1 MKDDLEYHLDDPG
14 DNIEIEKAN
23 SKNKKVK
30 NVLISI
36 AIIEFIII
44 VIGIILFLTL
54 GKKDSN
60 KEKDSYKEQD
70 SNKEQDFPE
79 VYLYIN
85 ISTSENNMIKNSFKK
100 GGENYKPE
108 IGNLNNGNDYKENER
123 DNFDLCIPKSVFQN
137 KTNYQTIVLN
147 IHGGGWMGGKKA
159 NVLDSYK
166 RELFKN
172 FILASMSYTVL
183 NGNYKEYNI
192 FRIIDEITAVLSTLK
207 RFLINKGFDGNKLE
221 LIIQGGSA
229 GAHLSLL
236 YSYMIKNSP
245 IPIKFIFNGVGPISV
260 NPDDF
265 LTTLPGSEPLD
276 DIEPESIEKAKI
288 EKRIVPMNGNETGV
302 NMDNTYLMYFM
313 NGWLGRPLNANF
325 DKIFSNLEKK
335 EINKSSEI
343 YQEMLNK
350 TSYAYPI
357 RYVNKESIPTFCI
370 YGGKD
375 EEVGVAQYA
384 KLKEAF
390 LNNSNNNITL
400 VYFKYGKHDPF
411 YNTTG
416 DYGKNMKKKFSEE
429 LLKYC
434 NKYLD
439 SYKKNN

>member
-159 NVLDSYK
+159 NVLETYK
-166 RELFKN
+166 SGLFKN
-172 FILASMSYTVL
+172 FILASMSYTIL
-183 NGNYKEYNI
+183 NGNYKE
-192 FRIIDEITAVLSTLK
+192 
-207 RFLINKGFDGNKLE
+207 
-221 LIIQGGSA
+221 
-229 GAHLSLL
+229 
-236 YSYMIKNSP
+236 
-245 IPIKFIFNGVGPISV
+245 
-260 NPDDF
+260 
-265 LTTLPGSEPLD
+265 
-276 DIEPESIEKAKI
+276 
-288 EKRIVPMNGNETGV
+288 
-302 NMDNTYLMYFM
+302 
-313 NGWLGRPLNANF
+313 
-325 DKIFSNLEKK
+325 
-335 EINKSSEI
+335 
-343 YQEMLNK
+343 
-350 TSYAYPI
+350 
-357 RYVNKESIPTFCI
+357 
-370 YGGKD
+370 
-375 EEVGVAQYA
+375 
-384 KLKEAF
+384 
-390 LNNSNNNITL
+390 
-400 VYFKYGKHDPF
+400 
-411 YNTTG
+411 
-416 DYGKNMKKKFSEE
+416 
-429 LLKYC
+429 
-434 NKYLD
+434 
-439 SYKKNN
+439 

>member
-1 MKDDLEYHLDDPG
+1 MEEDFEYHLDDPG
-14 DNIEIEKAN
+14 ENIKIEKALP
-23 SKNKKVK
+23 KNKKLIIT
-30 NVLISI
+30 LISI
-36 AIIEFIII
+36 AIIQFLII
-44 VIGIILFLTL
+44 VIGIILYFTL
-54 GKKDSN
+54 GKK
-60 KEKDSYKEQD
+60 KENEEKD
-70 SNKEQDFPE
+70 SNKEQDSPE
-79 VYLYIN
+79 VSLYIN

-100 GGENYKPE
+100 GGENYIPE

-123 DNFDLCIPKSVFQN
+123 DNFDLCIPKSALQN
-137 KTNYQTIVLN
+137 KNNYQTIVLI
-147 IHGGGWMGGKKA
+147 IHGGGWVGGKKSD
-159 NVLDSYK
+159 VLETYK
-166 RELFKN
+166 NGLFKN
-172 FILASMSYTVL
+172 FILASMSYTIL
-183 NGNYKEYNI
+183 NGKYKEYNI
-192 FRIIDEITAVLSTLK
+192 FRIIDEITAVLTTLK

-236 YSYMIKNSP
+236 YSYMIKNTP

-265 LTTLPGSEPLD
+265 LTTLPGRESLE
-276 DIEPESIEKAKI
+276 DIGPEEIKKALIEN
-288 EKRIVPMNGNETGV
+288 RIIPMNGNETGV
-302 NMDNTYLMYFM
+302 NMNKTILMMFM
-313 NGWLGRPLNANF
+313 NGWLGRPLDKDL
-325 DKIFSNLEKK
+325 DKIFYDKEKK

-343 YQEMLNK
+343 YQEMLKK

-357 RYVNKESIPTFCI
+357 KYVTKESIPTLCI

-384 KLKEAF
+384 RLKEAF
-390 LNNSNNNITL
+390 INNNNDNITL

-411 YNTTG
+411 YNCTG